1 MSSLSL
7 FVSAPEFIGRHL
19 LEEGGRVIY
28 IPVFPITLII
38 ICIFIYCVKKARAE
52 QEQQDMITLQQMHV
66 VASQQTTPQVSPGY
80 PMVSGAPEPSQV
92 PPGYPSAAG
101 VQKSTLQEDVTN
113 KENGQAV

>member
-28 IPVFPITLII
+28 IPVFPILLVIVL
-38 ICIFIYCVKKARAE
+38 ICICCARKSRAE
-52 QEQQDMITLQQMHV
+52 QEQQDMITLQQMHA

-92 PPGYPSAAG
+92 PPGYPFAAG
-101 VQKSTLQEDVTN
+101 VQKSTLQEDVTD